1 MKTGTTTMNRALTSL
16 GYSVSPDSWKL
27 ITSIVK
33 ADWASVQK
41 HIDRYDAF
49 EDNPIPQI
57 FKELDAMYP
66 NSKFILTVRDSE
78 SWYKSVKY
86 HIDNLRS
93 PMHEWVFGKGF
104 SIPAKNKSHTIR
116 IYEEHI
122 AEVQAHFKDRP
133 DDLLVYDLK
142 NHSDWPVLCDFLNK
156 SIPNAD
162 YPHANQS
169 NYKTPK
175 YAGKRFTLRRIRKR
189 LKNPILIFYYNLRGW
204 IPTR

>member
-1 MKTGTTTMNRALTSL
+1 MNRALSAL
-16 GYSVSPDSWKL
+16 GYRVSPDSWKL
-27 ITSIVK
+27 LTPVLHQ
-33 ADWASVQK
+33 DWEQVAE

-66 NSKFILTVRDSE
+66 DSKFILTVRDSD

-93 PMHEWVFGKGF
+93 PMHEWVFGRGRG
-104 SIPAKNKSHTIR
+104 IPAQNMEHTIR

-122 AEVQAHFKDRP
+122 KEVRDYFKNRS

-142 NHSDWPVLCDFLNK
+142 EHNNWSALCEFLGLP
-156 SIPNAD
+156 IPEAE
-162 YPHANQS
+162 YPHANRS

-175 YAGKRFTLRRIRKR
+175 YAGKKLTWRRIRKR
-189 LKNPILIFYYNLRGW
+189 VKNPILIFYYNLRGW